1 MIKHS
6 CTIDYYL
13 FGLWASFEKDPLTI
27 NNEIENL
34 SNLEENYEHYSVIC
48 ELINLIDSNNWAKAK
63 YFWLHDHLKLEPSQ
77 NEYDCFGYTEDFF
90 IKGLHK
96 LQEYKLKYFFNCQSR
111 SIEMSTLFFNTI
123 TIDQCTQLKT
133 PCETICDICQ
143 KEECES
149 IIFKQDP
156 IWLFIKADPFKRKAK
171 IDSFKKLIEFENGS
185 KHSFP
190 CVVFK
195 IENQAQFASIFALNN
210 GLFLIN
216 DLKSSYDEVTGDVE
230 VMSDSFIYIKK
241 FD

>member
-1 MIKHS
+1 
-6 CTIDYYL
+6 
-13 FGLWASFEKDPLTI
+13 
-27 NNEIENL
+27 
-34 SNLEENYEHYSVIC
+34 
-48 ELINLIDSNNWAKAK
+48 
-63 YFWLHDHLKLEPSQ
+63 
-77 NEYDCFGYTEDFF
+77 
-90 IKGLHK
+90 
-96 LQEYKLKYFFNCQSR
+96 
-111 SIEMSTLFFNTI
+111 MSTQFFNTI

-133 PCETICDICQ
+133 PCETTCDICQ

-185 KHSFP
+185 KYSFL

-195 IENQAQFASIFALNN
+195 IENQAHFASIFALNN
-210 GLFLIN
+210 SLYLID
-216 DLKSSYDEVTGDVE
+216 DLKSSYEEVTGDVE